1 MFGKHLRLKRFLGGI
16 VVTAAVAVVAVPSA
30 LSSTSSRGGTAGTAP
45 DALARYLTNHGGQQG
60 YRFVTDTLGGTRHPV
75 AAQQVQPNR
84 FTSDTMATVIG
95 AGGVAANG
103 YNGNAYVNGGA
114 TPSVA
119 EKIQGP
125 ATTRARAGPDR
136 RVERQRLHLEGHRD
150 RVARGVAARAHAR
163 RPPGVPKG
171 RADRSHGL
179 TRGRGRRRPPTAP
192 PWVNA
197 SAHRIPARWAY
208 ACPPLH

>member
-60 YRFVTDTLGGTRHPV
+60 YRFVTDTLGGTWHPV

-103 YNGNAYVNGGA
+103 YNSNAYVNGGA
-114 TPSVA
+114 TSSVA
-119 EKIQGP
+119 EKIQASGYNQTP
-125 ATTRARAGPDR
+125 EPVATGGSGGGSSTWKDIGIASLAALLLVLMLGALRASRKD
-136 RVERQRLHLEGHRD
+136 E
-150 RVARGVAARAHAR
+150 
-163 RPPGVPKG
+163 
-171 RADRSHGL
+171 
-179 TRGRGRRRPPTAP
+179 PTART
-192 PWVNA
+192 A
-197 SAHRIPARWAY
+197 
-208 ACPPLH
+208 